1 MYKPIT
7 IKKEGEE
14 AAEGEPA
21 VQEIDDEPFKERADQ
36 VFEEDCDPEGDDL
49 QLTEL
54 QEQRSNILGRTLFL
68 FSIQFSLTILV
79 GIEILKNPE

>member
-1 MYKPIT
+1 M
-7 IKKEGEE
+7 EGIDEE
-14 AAEGEPA
+14 TK
-21 VQEIDDEPFKERADQ
+21 VERADQ